1 MSIYLKSIINK
12 LTPESRNVPSL
23 QLIMQFQ
30 ERTKRLIVYIFYKL
44 LREHKHIAEMFYEH
58 SLLNPDALLN
68 VIENELLFFTSA
80 SQTPAVFSESM
91 QLLLEKHG
99 YMLALNGH
107 AIILIS
113 LFCGVQSLTLE
124 I

>member
-12 LTPESRNVPSL
+12 LTPESRNVLESSVNYAISRAHQEVDSL
-23 QLIMQFQ
+23 HFL
-30 ERTKRLIVYIFYKL
+30 YKL

-68 VIENELLFFTSA
+68 VIENELLFFTST

-91 QLLLEKHG
+91 QLLLEKTWLHASTKWACNYIDIPVLWG
-99 YMLALNGH
+99 
-107 AIILIS
+107 AIINI
-113 LFCGVQSLTLE
+113 
-124 I
+124 

>member
-12 LTPESRNVPSL
+12 LTPESRNVLESSVNYAISRAHQEVDSL
-23 QLIMQFQ
+23 HFL
-30 ERTKRLIVYIFYKL
+30 YKL

-68 VIENELLFFTSA
+68 VIENELLFFTST

-91 QLLLEKHG
+91 QLL
-99 YMLALNGH
+99 
-107 AIILIS
+107 
-113 LFCGVQSLTLE
+113 
-124 I
+124 